1 MALQRLA
8 QATLWRVSTSPSHYE
23 RLGVGPDADE
33 LTLRQAFRRRSK
45 ALHPD
50 TTTLPAAEAA
60 RQFQQLREAYDLLQD
75 SSQRAAYDVVLAQSL
90 QQASVVEPSAVGRPE
105 ASQLSDG
112 WGRVGERRPLSGGEW
127 WALLLLVTALAFCLL
142 LGLGGAWAR
151 GLALQ
156 VQPSWMVA
164 EQTSLQPLISD
175 RSNDTSAARPDAP

>member
-1 MALQRLA
+1 MSSA
-8 QATLWRVSTSPSHYE
+8 PSHYE
-23 RLGVGPDADE
+23 RLGVAPEADA

-50 TTTLPAAEAA
+50 TTALPPAEAA

-75 SSQRAAYDVVLAQSL
+75 PHQRAVYDAGLAVQAPPVAPPSPAPQSH
-90 QQASVVEPSAVGRPE
+90 
-105 ASQLSDG
+105 SDG

-127 WALLLLVTALAFCLL
+127 WALVLLVLALAFCLL

-151 GLALQ
+151 GLELQ

-164 EQTSLQPLISD
+164 EQTSLQPLNRD
-175 RSNDTSAARPDAP
+175 RSDAPPAARPDAPESALPAGP